1 MKPLLLFV
9 CLLSAFFS
17 FGQHE
22 DRYAEDVQSIDAI
35 IEALYGSI
43 SGEKGQERDWD
54 RFRNL
59 FIPEARLIPSGVWEG
74 KFSYRIMTPED
85 YIQSSGK
92 WLVENGFFETEIHR
106 VQEVYGSLAHV
117 WTTYESRRSA
127 SDEKPF
133 MRGIN
138 SIQLM
143 HDGQRWWIVQ
153 VYWLGETAEN
163 PLPKEYLGNQ

>member
-1 MKPLLLFV
+1 MKKLFLLAFLF
-9 CLLSAFFS
+9 SAFCS
-17 FGQHE
+17 FGQNE
-22 DRYAEDVQSIDAI
+22 DRYSGDVQHIDAI
-35 IEALYGSI
+35 IRALYESI

-59 FIPEARLIPSGVWEG
+59 FIPEARLVPSGTREG
-74 KFSYRIMTPED
+74 KFGYRIMTPED
-85 YIQSSGK
+85 YIQNSGK
-92 WLVENGFFETEIHR
+92 WLVDNGFFETEIHR

-117 WTTYESRRSA
+117 WSTYESRRSA

-153 VYWLGETAEN
+153 VYWLGETKDN
-163 PLPKEYLGNQ
+163 PLPKEYVPDR